1 MNQQINERKSAISG
15 IGQSAVGRNLGR
27 SGLDLTIDASLQAIA
42 DAGLT
47 PEDIDGIATWPGQ
60 TSTSPGMSPVGV
72 FELKD
77 ALRLRLNWFSG
88 GGESPGQFGCIVNA
102 VAAVACGLANHV
114 LCFRT
119 LTESSSQSSER
130 RASVQGSGDE
140 RATGLFSWMVPFKA
154 FSASNWTAQYAQRHF
169 HQYGTTREQLG
180 WIAVNQRRN
189 AGLNPNAVMT
199 KPITIDDYL
208 AARMISEPL
217 CLLDCDVPVDAA
229 TAVIVSRLDLAEK
242 LAKPPVRFEAIG
254 CAHHGRFSWDQHT
267 DLSTQQALRDA
278 AQMMWSR
285 TSLKPGD
292 VDTAQLYDGFSIIC
306 LNWLEELGFCG
317 IGKGGQFIEGG
328 QRISLEGELPLNTH
342 GGQLSAGRTHGFGL
356 LHEAC
361 VQLRGEGGARQI
373 QNKPTTAVAA
383 AGGGV
388 FGASLLLRVC
398 E

>member
-1 MNQQINERKSAISG
+1 
-15 IGQSAVGRNLGR
+15 
-27 SGLDLTIDASLQAIA
+27 
-42 DAGLT
+42 
-47 PEDIDGIATWPGQ
+47 
-60 TSTSPGMSPVGV
+60 
-72 FELKD
+72 
-77 ALRLRLNWFSG
+77 
-88 GGESPGQFGCIVNA
+88 
-102 VAAVACGLANHV
+102 
-114 LCFRT
+114 
-119 LTESSSQSSER
+119 
-130 RASVQGSGDE
+130 
-140 RATGLFSWMVPFKA
+140 
-154 FSASNWTAQYAQRHF
+154 
-169 HQYGTTREQLG
+169 
-180 WIAVNQRRN
+180 
-189 AGLNPNAVMT
+189 
-199 KPITIDDYL
+199 
-208 AARMISEPL
+208 
-217 CLLDCDVPVDAA
+217 
-229 TAVIVSRLDLAEK
+229 
-242 LAKPPVRFEAIG
+242 
-254 CAHHGRFSWDQHT
+254 FSWDQHT

-328 QRISLEGELPLNTH
+328 QRLSLEGELPLNTH